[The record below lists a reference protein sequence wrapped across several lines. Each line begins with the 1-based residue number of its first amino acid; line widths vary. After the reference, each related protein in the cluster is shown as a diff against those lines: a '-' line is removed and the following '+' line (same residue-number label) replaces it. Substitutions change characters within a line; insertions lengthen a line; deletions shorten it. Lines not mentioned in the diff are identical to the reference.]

1 MMNFHSFTV
10 ANNLIIISARDD
22 RSNDRHI
29 FLPTNT
35 TFEDICLALSGKCLQ
50 KELWIL
56 FVLKTIQ

>member
-1 MMNFHSFTV
+1 MMNFPSFTV

-35 TFEDICLALSGKCLQ
+35 TLEGICLALSGKCLQ

>member
-1 MMNFHSFTV
+1 MMIFHSFAV
-10 ANNLIIISARDD
+10 ANDLIKSSARDD
-22 RSNDRHI
+22 RSNGRRI

-35 TFEDICLALSGKCLQ
+35 SFEGICLALSSKFLQ